1 MTQQQC
7 TFTILKWLSKP
18 LRSEFRFQEE
28 SGTAQED
35 VVVHGGESSVSN
47 AEQKELWFSFLTLGL
62 AMLNSDTLDL
72 ENSSASRREY
82 ILKQIGDIRVDVC
95 KLVQEVWDSMGR
107 LKLAMIYRLVEPL
120 LRLADLQHE

>member
-1 MTQQQC
+1 M
-7 TFTILKWLSKP
+7 
-18 LRSEFRFQEE
+18 
-28 SGTAQED
+28 
-35 VVVHGGESSVSN
+35 VHGGESSVSN

-120 LRLADLQHE
+120 LRLADLQHEQTRALSTDMYFSLLHDEVVSWSPARTSSRTS